1 MGKTRALSMLVAVL
15 GPPFCAAA
23 QLSSEQE
30 SALLALARGKPVH
43 WVELNPE
50 QGGQLLA
57 KVEDCLSNFQKYHL
71 PHGLCV
77 DIWWKDR
84 TRSDPSRYEGMGD
97 SACSSGHYLAALA
110 LRYHV
115 TMNAKTRTDIL
126 AVLDAF
132 DVLTRVTG
140 IEGYVARYAG
150 PADSAPY
157 REYYRQF
164 GRGEDPDRP
173 GLGRS
178 AYRGAP
184 PYEALVWLGDS
195 SRDTYD
201 GILLGLASVW
211 VYVPQPEI
219 RERVGEIAERII
231 NRLIADDWQIADPA
245 HRHSTGAT
253 PLFKA
258 AWLRFALS
266 VNRNKYAT
274 LESQYRSLLEW
285 LTLVPLTVCSKWD
298 QEYFANNLAFIRL
311 FVLNILEED
320 NVRRQFLRRVLI
332 NTFEKVRDHLNA
344 HFAAICLLAGDPH
357 DASARAMV
365 QGMLYDFPIAPVWAR
380 AVEHRAPTNIPAHGA
395 DHVEF
400 ALLTHDRVPS
410 DFLWQRSP
418 CLRHG
423 SWDLPVEYPGLDLL
437 LPYWMARVA
446 GAIPGPDGSFVE
458 DCAFVC
464 VDFQPTVRK
473 HLTDEQLPAPWRQ
486 AGFTAQDVN
495 TAIDFQIDIALPNAR
510 RVADACRQLQLPL
523 IFIHWGHL
531 FSDGMDLDPEVRR
544 VFLQEHGTDH
554 TAWPH
559 HISRSDSRPSPELGV
574 RPGEYVLPKTA
585 QDAFRSSNLEFVLRN
600 LGVQNIVFVGGHTG
614 ACLGKSAASAKKL
627 GFRILCVE
635 DATFDARESSRLP
648 NLLATGYDY
657 VVTADEFVRLADA
670 RNAADNP

>member
-1 MGKTRALSMLVAVL
+1 MGKARALSLLVAVL
-15 GPPFCAAA
+15 GPSVCAAER
-23 QLSSEQE
+23 LSSEQE
-30 SALLALARGKPVH
+30 STLSALARGKPTD
-43 WVELNPE
+43 WVQLSPE
-50 QGGQLLA
+50 QRAELFTKA
-57 KVEDCLSNFQKYHL
+57 EDCLKNFQKYHL

-77 DIWWKDR
+77 DIWWKDCA
-84 TRSDPSRYEGMGD
+84 RSAPSRYEGLGD
-97 SACSSGHYLAALA
+97 SACWSGHYLAALA

-115 TMNAKTRTDIL
+115 TTDAKARAAIL

-140 IEGYVARYAG
+140 MEGYVARYAG

-173 GLGRS
+173 GLGRL
-178 AYRGAP
+178 AYPGAP
-184 PYEALVWLGDS
+184 PYENLVWLGDS

-211 VYVPQPEI
+211 VYMPQPDV
-219 RERVGEIAERII
+219 RQRVGQIAERII
-231 NRLIADDWQIADPA
+231 NRLVADDWHIADPA
-245 HRHSTGAT
+245 HGHSTIAT

-258 AWLRFALS
+258 AWLRFALC
-266 VNRNKYAT
+266 VNREKYAT
-274 LESQYRSLLEW
+274 LESQYHSLLEW
-285 LTLVPLTVCSKWD
+285 LVLVPLTVHAKWD
-298 QEYFANNLAFIRL
+298 DEYFPNGLAFTRVFI
-311 FVLNILEED
+311 LNILEED
-320 NVRRQFLRRVLI
+320 KARRQFLRRVLVAV
-332 NTFEKVRDHLNA
+332 FEKVRDHLNP

-357 DASARAMV
+357 DAAARATV
-365 QGMLYDFPIAPVWAR
+365 QGMLYDFPVGPVWAR
-380 AVEHRAPTNIPAHGA
+380 AVDRRTQAQIPAHDA
-395 DHVEF
+395 NHVEF
-400 ALLTHDRVPS
+400 ALLTRERVPT

-418 CLRHG
+418 CLSHG

-437 LPYWMARVA
+437 LPYWMGRVA
-446 GAIPGPDGSFVE
+446 GAIPGPDGSFLN

-464 VDFQPTVRK
+464 VDFQPTARK
-473 HLTDEQLPAPWRQ
+473 HLTNEQLPAPWRK

-495 TAIDFQIDIALPNAR
+495 TAVDFQIDIALPNAR

-531 FSDGMDLDPEVRR
+531 FSDGMDLDPEVRQ

-559 HISRSDSRPSPELGV
+559 HILRSDSRPSPELGV

-585 QDAFRSSNLEFVLRN
+585 QDAFRSSNLEFVLKN
-600 LGVQNIVFVGGHTG
+600 LGVHNVVFVGGHTG
-614 ACLGKSAASAKKL
+614 ACLGKTAASAKRL

-635 DATFDARESSRLP
+635 DATFDARESGRLS
-648 NLLATGYDY
+648 NLRATGYDY
-657 VVTADEFVRLADA
+657 VVTTDEFVRLTDV
-670 RNAADNP
+670 RCGRDNP